1 VGVKIIVLGGG
12 ESDERDVSS
21 TSAAAVASALRTLG
35 HEVEEVDPARWPE
48 PAQFRSDVPP
58 EPPDQDETIRLTE
71 RVRANLTTPEF
82 WQQLR
87 AADLVFLA
95 LHGGIGE
102 SGHLRACLELQQI
115 RSTGADSLTVMN
127 AWNKLRARHQFERAG
142 IPVPAG
148 RVASPAMTDDELAKL
163 LDELGGDAVV
173 KPITGGS
180 TIGVNRVRSTAEFRQ
195 ALAEIGASALAE
207 TRLDGSEFTV
217 AVVADECLPPVMIQ
231 PKEGWFGYAAK
242 YQPKASLEL
251 CPAPVSPELTER
263 LCTTALAA
271 ARSLGFDEHSYA
283 RVDLMLDDAGVPRC
297 LEVNALPGLTPN
309 SLLPRAAAAVG
320 WSFPA
325 LVERLLGLTG
335 ADAAL

>member
-1 VGVKIIVLGGG
+1 MGVKIIVLGGG

-231 PKEGWFGYAAK
+231 PK
-242 YQPKASLEL
+242 ASLEL